1 MVPFTFDTVSG
12 ANDLPV
18 DRDEL
23 SRYMEELGASSPGV
37 LMTYLLTGTS

>member
-1 MVPFTFDTVSG
+1 MEELG
-12 ANDLPV
+12 ASSPGVLMTV